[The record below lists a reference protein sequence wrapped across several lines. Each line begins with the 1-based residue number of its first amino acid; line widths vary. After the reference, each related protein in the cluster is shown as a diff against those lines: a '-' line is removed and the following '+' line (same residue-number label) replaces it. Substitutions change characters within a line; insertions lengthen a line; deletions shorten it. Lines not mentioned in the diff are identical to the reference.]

1 MKEIK
6 IILTLDLDPD
16 LPFNY
21 PDRWKGLQVGSLKLA
36 KLLRKKFKRLV
47 PISLFVR
54 IDDETKKEF
63 SSYDGIIKKNKKLFF
78 KLKNW
83 RYVLFASPFI

>member
-36 KLLRKKFKRLV
+36 VMLKK
-47 PISLFVR
+47 
-54 IDDETKKEF
+54 
-63 SSYDGIIKKNKKLFF
+63 SSKDMCRFHGL
-78 KLKNW
+78 
-83 RYVLFASPFI
+83 